1 MLLIEKYVSELKTLT
16 IKNNPEVVEI
26 IQPLFTKDD
35 LDGVIYR
42 VRFKLEKNENQND
55 PLLMIT
61 KNIHREYN
69 DIVIVK
75 LSSTQNLFVNDIMY
89 EIEDTKRDIII
100 PLINC
105 QWVNLTIR
113 DIKTEFNIF
122 EYIVITL
129 NKDKKEEI
137 RNYNFQNTHDMLFYD
152 GFIRK
157 VEKINSENQFDQKVK
172 QIEKIEHT
180 YCYLCGYLM
189 SKCLCFKNNEIVV
202 FEKNENLFQ
211 MFREWFGKMIDH
223 EIKYCQNCQKMYFEK
238 ILCRECRECK
248 VEGKIDNL
256 EKNNLEIG
264 KVEVE
269 VENKIIDLD
278 ENEDYK
284 EVNKID
290 EKEFELQELK

>member
-89 EIEDTKRDIII
+89 EIEYFRKDIII

-137 RNYNFQNTHDMLFYD
+137 RNYNFQNTHGMLFYD
-152 GFIRK
+152 GWIRK
-157 VEKINSENQFDQKVK
+157 NEKNVGNRSEKEFVQ
-172 QIEKIEHT
+172 KIEHS
-180 YCYLCGYLM
+180 YCCDCGYLL
-189 SKCLCFKNNEIVV
+189 SNCQCIKNNSIVV

-211 MFREWFGKMIDH
+211 MFREWFGKMIDN
-223 EIKYCQNCQKMYFEK
+223 EIKSCQNCRKMYFGK
-238 ILCRECRECK
+238 ILCRECREEEENK
-248 VEGKIDNL
+248 TEKENL
-256 EKNNLEIG
+256 EKIKKERIVHLE
-264 KVEVE
+264 E
-269 VENKIIDLD
+269 
-278 ENEDYK
+278 
-284 EVNKID
+284 ID
-290 EKEFELQELK
+290 EEIEKDEEKYIELQNLIKK